1 MDLRL
6 IVTAILL
13 HNLHISHVAIYVRCN
28 MCLQIVSLILIQV
41 KKCGLQH
48 CRQHGA
54 PPSNTRNCRNDG
66 SVDIYII
73 LLTAPFATILRDKA

>member
-13 HNLHISHVAIYVRCN
+13 HNLNISHVAIYVRYN
-28 MCLQIVSLILIQV
+28 MCLQILSLILIRV

-66 SVDIYII
+66 SVDKYVI
-73 LLTAPFATILRDKA
+73 LLTAPFAIILRDNA